1 MDYNANYYNEDRRV
15 GDQCFFGDKD
25 VYIEY
30 NADLKEFFATP
41 GGISSDY
48 GKRAGLSGLQL
59 YHIDADPIQLN
70 LVFYVGGP
78 SIEAAQTNV
87 SNLLLAAR
95 QCVIRKEGD
104 IYEYDAVLTDR
115 NSEDTGVEPYQQVS
129 MSFAAIRRRP
139 LVKKKMSAESEI
151 YNPGNVKS
159 GVKISLYPE
168 TALDTVTVMGNTIND
183 LEPGIAYVIDGISGR
198 VTADGVNYFSHTDI
212 IEFPKLDPGWNHI
225 SLSPMV
231 PATIEF
237 YPVYDC

>member
-30 NADLKEFFATP
+30 NADLKEFSITP
-41 GGISSDY
+41 GSISSDY
-48 GKRAGLSGLQL
+48 GKKAGLSGLQL
-59 YHIDADPIQLN
+59 YHIDADPIRLD

-78 SIEAAQTNV
+78 SIEAAQTNI

-104 IYEYDAVLTDR
+104 VYEYDAVLIDR
-115 NSEDTGVEPYQQVS
+115 NSEDTGVEPYHQVS
-129 MSFAAIRRRP
+129 LSFAAIRRKP
-139 LVKKKMSAESEI
+139 LVKKKMVSDMEI

-159 GVKISLYPE
+159 GAKISLYPE
-168 TALDTVTVMGNTIND
+168 TALDTVTVMGATINGVN
-183 LEPGIAYVIDGISGR
+183 PGITYVIDGISGR

-212 IEFPKLDPGWNHI
+212 IEFPKLTPGRNHI

-237 YPVYDC
+237 YPVYD